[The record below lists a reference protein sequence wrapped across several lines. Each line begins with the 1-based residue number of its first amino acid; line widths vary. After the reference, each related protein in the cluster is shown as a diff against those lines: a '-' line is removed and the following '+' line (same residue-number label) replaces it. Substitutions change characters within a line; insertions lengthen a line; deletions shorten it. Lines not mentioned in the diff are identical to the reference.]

1 MEATLAVRDKYQ
13 VLEEDNGE
21 TSELK
26 EQHSSRVVG
35 MGTFEVEGEIK
46 VTVLEEME
54 NLFLET
60 SL

>member
-21 TSELK
+21 ISELK

-35 MGTFEVEGEIK
+35 MGTLELAEEIK
-46 VTVLEEME
+46 VTVMKEE
-54 NLFLET
+54 NLFLQL